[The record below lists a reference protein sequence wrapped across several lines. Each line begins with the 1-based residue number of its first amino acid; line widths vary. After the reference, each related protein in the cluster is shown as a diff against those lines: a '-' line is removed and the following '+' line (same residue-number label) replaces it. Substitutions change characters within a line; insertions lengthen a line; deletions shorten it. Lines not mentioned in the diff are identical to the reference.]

1 MSAGTAGM
9 SWEQMSDKDDDK
21 VRLDKWLWAA
31 RFYKTRAL
39 AKAAIE
45 GGKVHHR
52 GERCKPGKEP
62 KVGDEYVIRTGVEE
76 RSVVV
81 QALSVV
87 RRGAPEAQ
95 ALYAE
100 TAESVER
107 REKAA
112 AQRKAGALGMQT
124 DGRPSKK
131 QRRQL
136 HQFRDN
142 QELRHAAV
150 PSRLATADN
159 AQAA

>member
-1 MSAGTAGM
+1 
-9 SWEQMSDKDDDK
+9 MSDKDDSK

-31 RFYKTRAL
+31 RFFKTRAL

-62 KVGDEYVIRTGVEE
+62 KVGDVYVIRNGFDE

-95 ALYAE
+95 ALYSE
-100 TAESVER
+100 TPDSIER
-107 REKAA
+107 REQAA

-131 QRRQL
+131 QRRQFQ
-136 HQFRDN
+136 QFHGN
-142 QELRHAAV
+142 QE
-150 PSRLATADN
+150 
-159 AQAA
+159 

>member
-1 MSAGTAGM
+1 MAQKS
-9 SWEQMSDKDDDK
+9 EEDDK

-45 GGKVHHR
+45 SGKVHCR

-62 KVGDEYVIRTGVEE
+62 RVGDEFVLRTGFDE
-76 RSVVV
+76 RTVVV
-81 QALSVV
+81 KALSVV

-95 ALYAE
+95 TLYEE
-100 TAESVER
+100 TTESIER

-112 AQRKAGALGMQT
+112 AMRKAGVLGVTT
-124 DGRPSKK
+124 DGRPTKK

-136 HQFRDN
+136 HQLHDS
-142 QELRHAAV
+142 AG
-150 PSRLATADN
+150 
-159 AQAA
+159 

>member
-1 MSAGTAGM
+1 MSACTAGI
-9 SWEQMSDKDDDK
+9 SGEQMSDKGDGK
-21 VRLDKWLWAA
+21 IRLDKWLWAA
-31 RFYKTRAL
+31 RFFKTRAL

-62 KVGDEYVIRTGVEE
+62 RVGDEYMIRIGFDE

-81 QALSVV
+81 QALSAV

-100 TAESVER
+100 TAESIER
-107 REKAA
+107 REQAA

-131 QRRQL
+131 QRRQI
-136 HQFRDN
+136 HQFN
-142 QELRHAAV
+142 EQQEGGLRH
-150 PSRLATADN
+150 PWADEE
-159 AQAA
+159 

>member
-1 MSAGTAGM
+1 MN
-9 SWEQMSDKDDDK
+9 EKDDDK

-45 GGKVHHR
+45 GGKVHCR
-52 GERCKPGKEP
+52 GERCKPSKEP
-62 KVGDEYVIRTGVEE
+62 RIGDELLIRSGFDE
-76 RSVVV
+76 RTVVV
-81 QALSVV
+81 QALSAV

-100 TAESVER
+100 TAESIVR
-107 REKAA
+107 REHAA
-112 AQRKAGALGMQT
+112 QQRKAGALGVET

-136 HQFRDN
+136 HQFRGHQD
-142 QELRHAAV
+142 Q
-150 PSRLATADN
+150 
-159 AQAA
+159 